1 MLTTSQLFFSTPPSS
16 FIGCQPCYNRKERD
30 DFYDGMDIMKS
41 DEQAQILGVDPVKAK
56 TKAAKRSLS
65 FSLRVGRELSLIAI
79 LGSVVFFYVALFS
92 FNPFDTS
99 LISSNF
105 PPVATTN
112 LAGTLGA
119 NLAACSVFFFGI
131 TAVFLPLPLLHFC
144 AEILRPTSFSKILLR
159 FSGWALLL
167 VNLSVIFAGY
177 VANIS
182 VSKIPLLS
190 GGQLG
195 LSLFSRVK
203 SSAGEVGIVVV
214 AVTLILMGIAN
225 ISELNLVSALVEK
238 LIAWFKKFIHFFAP
252 LNPCRIAR
260 TLFGKAARKEH
271 DAGKIPAVELA
282 PSQEVFEVKEEPPS
296 ANLEAQPLI
305 VAEEQMPEIFFEP
318 DPVQNEAR
326 ESKYRPPSQDIF
338 VSSGLKD
345 ECDASQRKHQE
356 STAEQLVKVF
366 SDFGVTGE
374 VIAIQP
380 GPAVTVYEFQA
391 TAGTKLS
398 KITSLTEDV
407 ALALKV
413 DSIFIHPVSG
423 KNAVGVQIPN
433 AKRDVVYFGDI
444 VKSSAFKSLN
454 SALAF
459 VVGKTLK
466 GDPFCADLATMP
478 HLLTAGQTGSGK
490 SVAINSLICSI
501 IMKSAPEEVKMIL
514 VDPKILELK
523 IYEGIPHLLMP
534 VITEPKRASVALK
547 WATQEMDRRYRLMEL
562 AQVRHIQGFNS
573 FWASAGSTR
582 MEEIRRQMNDGK
594 IGPLPYVVI
603 VIDELADLMLT
614 ASKDVESSI
623 QRLAQKA
630 RACGI
635 HLVLATQRP
644 SVDVITGVIKANL
657 PSRIAFKVFSRADSR
672 TILDSMGA
680 DKLLGKGDMLYLK
693 PGSSRL
699 ERLQGAFLEDAE
711 VIKVVE
717 SLKENYPPQYDE
729 GAMAWI
735 DKEVVSEMKSS
746 DDSSKVMENMDEDE
760 PHWDEACRLAEKHGA
775 ISASFL
781 QRQLKIGYNRAARV
795 VETMEQKGLVGPADG
810 SKPRRWLGGVL

>member
-1 MLTTSQLFFSTPPSS
+1 
-16 FIGCQPCYNRKERD
+16 
-30 DFYDGMDIMKS
+30 
-41 DEQAQILGVDPVKAK
+41 
-56 TKAAKRSLS
+56 
-65 FSLRVGRELSLIAI
+65 
-79 LGSVVFFYVALFS
+79 
-92 FNPFDTS
+92 
-99 LISSNF
+99 
-105 PPVATTN
+105 
-112 LAGTLGA
+112 
-119 NLAACSVFFFGI
+119 
-131 TAVFLPLPLLHFC
+131 
-144 AEILRPTSFSKILLR
+144 
-159 FSGWALLL
+159 
-167 VNLSVIFAGY
+167 
-177 VANIS
+177 
-182 VSKIPLLS
+182 
-190 GGQLG
+190 
-195 LSLFSRVK
+195 
-203 SSAGEVGIVVV
+203 
-214 AVTLILMGIAN
+214 
-225 ISELNLVSALVEK
+225 
-238 LIAWFKKFIHFFAP
+238 
-252 LNPCRIAR
+252 
-260 TLFGKAARKEH
+260 
-271 DAGKIPAVELA
+271 
-282 PSQEVFEVKEEPPS
+282 
-296 ANLEAQPLI
+296 
-305 VAEEQMPEIFFEP
+305 
-318 DPVQNEAR
+318 
-326 ESKYRPPSQDIF
+326 
-338 VSSGLKD
+338 
-345 ECDASQRKHQE
+345 
-356 STAEQLVKVF
+356 
-366 SDFGVTGE
+366 
-374 VIAIQP
+374 
-380 GPAVTVYEFQA
+380 
-391 TAGTKLS
+391 
-398 KITSLTEDV
+398 
-407 ALALKV
+407 
-413 DSIFIHPVSG
+413 
-423 KNAVGVQIPN
+423 
-433 AKRDVVYFGDI
+433 
-444 VKSSAFKSLN
+444 
-454 SALAF
+454 
-459 VVGKTLK
+459 
-466 GDPFCADLATMP
+466 
-478 HLLTAGQTGSGK
+478 
-490 SVAINSLICSI
+490 
-501 IMKSAPEEVKMIL
+501 
-514 VDPKILELK
+514 
-523 IYEGIPHLLMP
+523 
-534 VITEPKRASVALK
+534 
-547 WATQEMDRRYRLMEL
+547 MEL